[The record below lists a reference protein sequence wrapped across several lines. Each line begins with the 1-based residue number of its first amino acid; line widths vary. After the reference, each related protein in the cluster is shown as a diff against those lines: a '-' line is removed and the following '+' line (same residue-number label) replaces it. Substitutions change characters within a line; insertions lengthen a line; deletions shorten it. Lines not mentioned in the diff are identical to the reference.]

1 MPMKTPPHVGGLI
14 RRTVIDPLGLSVT
27 EAAEILGVTRPAL
40 SNLLNGRAAL
50 SADMAVR
57 IERAF
62 GPSADHLLRLQVA
75 FDVATARAD
84 RANLAIRPFKAA

>member
-1 MPMKTPPHVGGLI
+1 MPMKAPPHVGGII
-14 RRTVIDPLGLSVT
+14 RRSVIEPLGLSVT
-27 EAAEILGVTRPAL
+27 QAAAVLGVTRPAL

-62 GPSADHLLRLQVA
+62 GPRADHLLKMQVA
-75 FDVATARAD
+75 FDIAMARAD
-84 RANLAIRPFKAA
+84 LSNSAVRPFKAA

>member
-1 MPMKTPPHVGGLI
+1 MKNPPHVGGLI
-14 RRTVIDPLGLSVT
+14 RRNIVEPLGISVT
-27 EAAEILGVTRPAL
+27 EAAAVLGVTRPAL

-62 GPSADHLLRLQVA
+62 GPSADHLLRMQIA
-75 FDVATARAD
+75 YDIAAARSD
-84 RANLAIRPFKAA
+84 RSNLLVRPFKSA